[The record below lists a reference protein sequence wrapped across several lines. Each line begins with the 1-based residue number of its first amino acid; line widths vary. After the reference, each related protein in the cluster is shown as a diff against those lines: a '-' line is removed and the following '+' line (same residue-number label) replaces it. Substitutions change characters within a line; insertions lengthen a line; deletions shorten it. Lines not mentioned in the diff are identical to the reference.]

1 MDPFDHK
8 RLGREMKFYHQ
19 DDEIGR
25 GLPLWLPN
33 GMAVREELEK
43 LMKELEHKAGY
54 ARVSSPH
61 MAREALYEKS
71 GHLSFFS
78 ENMYPPIRVGDG
90 EVYRLR
96 PMNCPHHNRIFASD
110 LRSYRDLP
118 LRLAEYGQVYRLE
131 ESGALSGLL
140 RVRGLCI
147 NDAHIYCRRDQ
158 VLEEMKSV
166 MRMHLEVYR
175 ILGIDRYH
183 VRLSKSDPADKAKFV
198 DDEASWAWAEGVL
211 REALVALAIPFEEVE
226 GEAAFYGPKI
236 DWQLVSASGREMTAS
251 TAQIDFASAERLDL
265 SYVGEGGGRERPV
278 IIHRAPMG
286 SHERMVAFL
295 MELYKGVFPSWL
307 APVQVRVLPVGD
319 AQVPAAERLVGELR
333 SRMLR
338 AEIDRSG
345 ESLGKRVR
353 LALSERVAHIAV
365 IGAKEALDGRVS
377 VRSRGGQRDFSVAEF
392 VAEIERRSRERI
404 RD

>member
-19 DDEIGR
+19 DDEVGR

-78 ENMYPPIRVGDG
+78 ENMYPPIRVGEG

-96 PMNCPHHNRIFASD
+96 PMNCPHHNRVFASE

-158 VLEEMKSV
+158 VLDEMMAV

-175 ILGIDRYH
+175 ILGIERYH
-183 VRLSKSDPADKAKFV
+183 VRLSRGNLADKSKFV
-198 DDEASWAWAEGVL
+198 DDEASWLWAEGIL
-211 REALVALAIPFEEVE
+211 REALLALEIPFVEVA

-295 MELYKGVFPSWL
+295 LELYKGVFPSWL
-307 APVQVRVLPVGD
+307 APVQVKVLPVSD
-319 AQVPAAERLVGELR
+319 AQVPAAEHLVGELR
-333 SRMLR
+333 SRQLR
-338 AEIDRSG
+338 AEIDRSQ

-353 LALSERVAHIAV
+353 SALGERVPHIAV
-365 IGAKEALDGRVS
+365 IGAREAESGWVS
-377 VRSRGGQRDFSVAEF
+377 VRSRSGQRNLPVEAFMAEL
-392 VAEIERRSRERI
+392 ERLSRKRV